1 MILGFTL
8 IQLLFFILSIW
19 LNELGR
25 ELEENEECKAV
36 DECVTKFT
44 LTHNTE
50 EDHSHNFLRI
60 GYVNLVLTIIQTLI
74 NLTEW

>member
-25 ELEENEECKAV
+25 DLEENEECKAV
-36 DECVTKFT
+36 DECVTKYT
-44 LTHNTE
+44 LTQHTE
-50 EDHSHNFLRI
+50 DQVHITLRL
-60 GYVNLVLTIIQTLI
+60 GYVNLILTIIQTLI